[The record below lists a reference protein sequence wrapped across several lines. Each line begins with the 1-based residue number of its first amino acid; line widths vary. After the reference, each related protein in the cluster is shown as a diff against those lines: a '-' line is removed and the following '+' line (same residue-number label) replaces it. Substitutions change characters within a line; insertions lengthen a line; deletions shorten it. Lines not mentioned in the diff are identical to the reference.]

1 MFTAVL
7 FAFVTA
13 FASALHGG
21 DHVTKGVAMAIHAIA
36 ALLCSVYAVIPAA
49 VFWLFLRRGKQARA
63 EIDYIYGIT
72 GTENIRK
79 AYPLGL
85 GYIMRPVIVFATKL
99 AWERKWPIRRTQEAL
114 GGFVLGL
121 ILYTP
126 ILILE
131 LIK

>member
-1 MFTAVL
+1 MDIVL
-7 FAFVTA
+7 FALVTA

-21 DHVTKGVAMAIHAIA
+21 DHATKGVAMAIHAIA

-72 GTENIRK
+72 GAENIRK

-85 GYIMRPVIVFATKL
+85 GYIMRPVIVFATKVEFFGL
-99 AWERKWPIRRTQEAL
+99 PSRRRQEVL